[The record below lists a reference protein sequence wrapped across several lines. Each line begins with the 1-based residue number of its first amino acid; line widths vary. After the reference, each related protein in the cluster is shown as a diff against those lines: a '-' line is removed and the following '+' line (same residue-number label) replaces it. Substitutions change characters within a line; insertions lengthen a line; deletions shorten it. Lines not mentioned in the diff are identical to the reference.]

1 MTPHTTPQTVLFP
14 DLFAKPLVARF
25 NQEHASSDG
34 GAVLLKAAERVY
46 GLVKA
51 FARCLADKR
60 AAGKIRHTFADLIG
74 QRVFGI
80 ACGHPD
86 GNDADHLADDPIH
99 KLLLDRD
106 PLAGAPL
113 ASQPTISRFEN
124 GAGRAAL
131 YRMGRELAA
140 CVIERHRRR
149 LQGRARRVTIDL
161 DPTDD
166 LTHGAQ
172 QLTFFN
178 GHYGGWCYLPLL
190 GFLSFDREAEQYLCA
205 AVLRPGKAVAADGT
219 LGLLCR
225 LLPLLR
231 AAFPRARFLVR
242 LDGGFATPEVFA
254 FLDAEPRLDYVVAM
268 AKNAVLQRHAESAM
282 QVARAQSEVRGE
294 TAHVYTDIRYAA
306 RTWDHERRV
315 VIKAEVVRLGDREPR
330 DNPRFVVTNLRQTPR
345 FIYEKV
351 YCARGD
357 IENRI
362 KELLDGLQIDRT
374 SCCLFWANQLRV
386 FLTAAA
392 YVLMQELRLR
402 AARTACAR
410 SQVTWL
416 RDRLLKLGVHVVRSL
431 RVRPQPGDVAAGPAA
446 RSWTCPRRPLG
457 PPRGSASAALDA
469 APRGVAAHRTRAGRA
484 RRIAHP
490 LRRAH
495 LLPGRHGPLRRRGC
509 RCPTLASVMPP
520 RSAAQTPAPR
530 AGGDVRDPFLRR
542 SRPFGGRIWTFTNN
556 AG

>member
-1 MTPHTTPQTVLFP
+1 MTPDTIPQSVLFP
-14 DLFAKPLVARF
+14 DLFDKPLVATF

-60 AAGKIRHTFADLIG
+60 APGKIRHTLADLIG

-99 KLLLDRD
+99 KLLLGRD
-106 PLAGAPL
+106 PVSGAPL
-113 ASQPTISRFEN
+113 PSQPTISRFEN
-124 GAGRAAL
+124 GARRTVL

-149 LQGRARRVTIDL
+149 LHGRARRITIDL

-172 QLTFFN
+172 QFTFFN
-178 GHYGGWCYLPLL
+178 GHYGGWCYLPML

-242 LDGGFATPEVFA
+242 LNGGFATPEIFY

-282 QVARAQSEVRGE
+282 QVARAQSEVGGE
-294 TAHVYTDIRYAA
+294 TAHVYTDTRYAA

-374 SCCLFWANQLRV
+374 SCCLFSANQLRV

-416 RDRLLKLGVHVVRSL
+416 RDRLLKLGVHVVRSVR
-431 RVRPQPGDVAAGPAA
+431 RVVLHLPRSTPHLEAWRHIALALGARAGQPTRCAAPTCFLGGMGRSAGGAVAAQPSRPSCPPGRLLKPRLRLQAA
-446 RSWTCPRRPLG
+446 MSETHSCAGSRPLAVESG
-457 PPRGSASAALDA
+457 PSVES
-469 APRGVAAHRTRAGRA
+469 
-484 RRIAHP
+484 
-490 LRRAH
+490 
-495 LLPGRHGPLRRRGC
+495 RRG
-509 RCPTLASVMPP
+509 A
-520 RSAAQTPAPR
+520 
-530 AGGDVRDPFLRR
+530 
-542 SRPFGGRIWTFTNN
+542 
-556 AG
+556 